1 MGQVQVKRS
10 KLEPR
15 RHRWAPWC
23 WIALSAVGFTACG
36 SGFFGGDESAD
47 AGAGT
52 AALSAAEASEEAQED
67 AEAEQDS
74 VVEVPRDTQEES
86 DLVEGEDP
94 VDAGEPPE
102 AGAVTEDEAD
112 GTEEECRWETEEG
125 ADIFG
130 DYMMANVVCTI
141 LALESTGPDALA
153 DALAVLPDGTLSS
166 GETGLP
172 NDIGLPEEI
181 DSGAPLVPE
190 ALDLLASEP
199 EVLEARFGWR
209 CSVGEQGDS
218 SDSRY
223 YSFDHSG
230 RLEVFASN
238 GGAPQTLQFE
248 QAQPSAP
255 YEAPTIDQPLAF
267 DQDLGINPQF
277 ELGGIGQPVD
287 AGLAREAAVLVRFG
301 SDYHPITPSW
311 EVVVSGADLDP
322 NRDPA
327 VRNQR
332 ITYEGLWRNSEN
344 RPPRDRAGVL
354 SVLEDRNYGDRFD
367 SDEFE
372 TSQEHARHHEHLLYA
387 PDEMVAPITAAL
399 LRDTSGSLY
408 TAIAGIY
415 IDFDISG
422 WEEHVA
428 PVLDLCWVRDVPL
441 PPPEPVE
448 SEDAAAPVG
457 SEDAAAPVEFEGEGD
472 PVGSEGEGD
481 PVGSEDEGDPVGSED
496 EGDPVGSEDEGDPVG
511 SEGESG

>member
-1 MGQVQVKRS
+1 M
-10 KLEPR
+10 
-15 RHRWAPWC
+15 
-23 WIALSAVGFTACG
+23 GFTACG

-47 AGAGT
+47 AGDGT
-52 AALSAAEASEEAQED
+52 AALSAAEAEED

-130 DYMMANVVCTI
+130 DYMMASVVCTI

-172 NDIGLPEEI
+172 NDVGLPEEI

-190 ALDLLASEP
+190 AMDLLAPEP

-248 QAQPSAP
+248 QAQSSGP

-327 VRNQR
+327 VVNQR

-372 TSQEHARHHEHLLYA
+372 TSQEHARHYEHLLYA

-422 WEEHVA
+422 WEEHVG

-448 SEDAAAPVG
+448 SEDAAAPVEF
-457 SEDAAAPVEFEGEGD
+457 EDAARRSSSRTQPRRSSSRTRAGRVRGRRRPVE
-472 PVGSEGEGD
+472 SEGEGE
-481 PVGSEDEGDPVGSED
+481 PVESEA
-496 EGDPVGSEDEGDPVG
+496 
-511 SEGESG
+511 ESG